1 MQRFY
6 DRLALPEA
14 CHLGKRVYK
23 KLFFDN
29 AELSAADRRAFTDDV
44 ETVTWQYTIKPST
57 LPVSVYQDDERD
69 YPELA
74 VVEAEL
80 RSPRRAQR
88 LAELIHRAIPYPLL
102 LVLVHNGRL
111 AVSTAH
117 KRASRAEHG
126 ATVAEALLLTRWL
139 DAEAPEDVEAAFLE
153 SLAVDKL
160 PRSHL
165 YALYD
170 GWHQRLLA
178 LACARLTGEFHVPTR
193 AEHQQARRDR
203 LTECHR
209 LEGEIAR
216 LRAEIKQETR
226 FNRQMELNTRIK
238 QLEQQLRQA
247 TAGL

>member
-1 MQRFY
+1 MQAVY
-6 DRLALPEA
+6 DHLALPEA
-14 CHLGKRVYK
+14 ARLGKRIYK

-29 AELSAADRRAFTDDV
+29 AELSAADRRAFTDAV
-44 ETVTWQYTIKPST
+44 EALTWQYTLKPGT
-57 LPVSVYQDDERD
+57 LPASPYRDEQRD

-80 RSPRRAQR
+80 REASPAPR
-88 LAELIHRAIPYPLL
+88 LAEIIHRAIPYPLL
-102 LVLVHNGRL
+102 LILVHNDRFAL
-111 AVSTAH
+111 STAH

-126 ATVAEALLLTRWL
+126 AVVAEEIQTTRWL
-139 DAEAPEDVEAAFLE
+139 DPHGLEPVEHAFLH
-153 SLAVDKL
+153 SLALDQQ
-160 PRSHL
+160 PRTHY

-178 LACARLTGEFHVPTR
+178 LACARRAGEFRLPSA
-193 AEHQQARRDR
+193 AEQRTQRRET

-216 LRAEIKQETR
+216 LRAEIKKETR
-226 FNRQMELNTRIK
+226 FNRQVELNTQIK

-247 TAGL
+247 IAGL